1 MTPPVT
7 LGAAACFANA
17 RIAAEQAEF
26 VQQRQAARRVA
37 EHARDAGDC
46 LDLLTMLGL
55 SNLAPT
61 VVPPAHPT
69 NMTFPDAL
77 GVSRPAE
84 ADHR

>member
-7 LGAAACFANA
+7 HRRTTGAAAGFANA

-46 LDLLTMLGL
+46 LDLLSMLGL
-55 SNLAPT
+55 SGLAPAT
-61 VVPPAHPT
+61 AHPADV
-69 NMTFPDAL
+69 MSPEVL
-77 GVSRPAE
+77 GVPRPA
-84 ADHR
+84 DLP